1 MDIDQSTK
9 DRLIPIGI
17 MMIMTITSFFFGRWS
32 MSPNH
37 ELEDVPY
44 VSESQEKAPEGQ
56 NMFKS
61 TQTDTIQSNPTETG
75 LFVAS
80 KNGTK
85 YYPKGCKSADRI
97 KPENQVWFAT
107 GQEAESRGYELS
119 TQCQ

>member
-17 MMIMTITSFFFGRWS
+17 MMIMTVTSFFFGRWS
-32 MSPNH
+32 MSSNH

-44 VSESQEKAPEGQ
+44 VSESQEKPPEGQ
-56 NMFKS
+56 NTSKS
-61 TQTDTIQSNPTETG
+61 TQTVVVQSNPVETG

-119 TQCQ
+119 NQC

>member
-17 MMIMTITSFFFGRWS
+17 MMIMTVTSFFFGRWS
-32 MSPNH
+32 MSSNRQ
-37 ELEDVPY
+37 LEDVPY
-44 VSESQEKAPEGQ
+44 VSESQEKAPEGH
-56 NMFKS
+56 NTTKS
-61 TQTDTIQSNPTETG
+61 TQTDIVQSNAGETG

-107 GQEAESRGYELS
+107 GEEAESRGYELS
-119 TQCQ
+119 DQCQ